1 MVNAIEKVL
10 ANQELTE
17 SFFKLES
24 LEDAYKFLQ
33 NFEDNFSIEELHY
46 VIDEINKTI
55 TSEELKY
62 MVNEALKSITN
73 KNLKY
78 LIDETANSVAPKE
91 LAYIVDNII
100 EAMSDFKLED
110 NSLLAVAGGNQM
122 TNAVKRFTSAGMA
135 TMLTFTGTMAGASSP
150 TTGSQSST
158 VVESKK
164 LTDKEQKS
172 EILTKDE
179 ESTWQAAKKKLGG
192 YWTKTPKPVKVFGE
206 IALFSIPVIIGGRI
220 FYVNKLKPTVNFL
233 ICVTKLNAKREEIK
247 HKAYHLTELDRM
259 LMALILFMP
268 SYLMI
273 GQSCK
278 ACLTQIDLLQL
289 NSEHAINE
297 KINSMN
303 RNILFSLSQL
313 FQVQIQLKQETVN
326 KLKQQLGA
334 TGRIPQNEVDDCDLV
349 VRDIPQL
356 GNRSLRAWI
365 ATVAPMVSRRLQ
377 ELNQETLRKHNLT
390 IQRSLGSGQSGEV
403 YLCTNR
409 EGQQV
414 AVKVMPENGGLVS
427 RVSIKNEK
435 GIWEQVRDVESD
447 NIVKYRSLF
456 SKSGIACLSME
467 YVDNARELANVEPTS
482 RNEIID
488 WARQIFTG
496 LGALH
501 AKNVAHRDIKLENIL
516 LTDDARIKIC
526 DFGFAKRADLAV
538 TVCGTPGMMAPEVQ
552 RYFPIQPKADSKYS
566 GSKFDVYSAA
576 AVIYCLIFNKKS
588 TDMINETG
596 NIAALTANTTDRFG
610 NAIGQNVLN
619 FFTRCLDNNPDT
631 RATAEQALELLGQIV

>member
-33 NFEDNFSIEELHY
+33 NFENNFSIEELHY
-46 VIDEINKTI
+46 VIDEINETI

-91 LAYIVDNII
+91 LVYIVDNII

-122 TNAVKRFTSAGMA
+122 TNAVKKFTSAGMA
-135 TMLTFTGTMAGASSP
+135 TMLTFTGTMADASSP
-150 TTGSQSST
+150 TTDSQSST

-172 EILTKDE
+172 ETLTKE
-179 ESTWQAAKKKLGG
+179 KEFTWQAVKKKLGE

-220 FYVNKLKPTVNFL
+220 FYVNKLKPTDDFL
-233 ICVTKLNAKREEIK
+233 VCVTKLNAKREEIK
-247 HKAYHLTELDRM
+247 HKTYRTELDRM
-259 LMALILFMP
+259 LMALMLFMP
-268 SYLMI
+268 SYLMV

-297 KINSMN
+297 RINSLN

-313 FQVQIQLKQETVN
+313 FRLQIQLKQETVN

-356 GNRSLRAWI
+356 GNRSLKAWI
-365 ATVAPMVSRRLQ
+365 TTVAPIVSRRLQ

-390 IQRSLGSGQSGEV
+390 IQRSLGGGQSGEV

-427 RVSIKNEK
+427 RLSIKNEK

-456 SKSGIACLSME
+456 SKSGIACFSME
-467 YVDNARELANVEPTS
+467 YVDNAKELTNIEPTS
-482 RNEIID
+482 RNEIIG
-488 WARQIFTG
+488 WAKQIFIG
-496 LGALH
+496 LEALH

-516 LTDDARIKIC
+516 LTDDAQIKIC
-526 DFGFAKRADLAV
+526 DFGLAKRADLTV
-538 TVCGTPGMMAPEVQ
+538 TVCGTLGMMAPEVQ
-552 RYFPIQPKADSKYS
+552 RYFPLQPKEGSKYS
-566 GSKFDVYSAA
+566 GSKFDIYSAA

-588 TDMINETG
+588 TDMINETD
-596 NIAALTANTTDRFG
+596 NIAALKADTTDRFG